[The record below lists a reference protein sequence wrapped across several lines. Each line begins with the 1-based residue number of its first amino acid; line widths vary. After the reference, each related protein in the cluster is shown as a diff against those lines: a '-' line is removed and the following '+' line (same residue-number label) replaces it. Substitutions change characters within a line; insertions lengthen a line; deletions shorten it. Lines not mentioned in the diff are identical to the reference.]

1 MEDSLSEA
9 SSGHLAAPSGI
20 KDEKGD
26 AEELTLGSIKMR
38 SPVECS
44 ASLYRTIIQRV
55 HFLSLALSRSHTNAY
70 TMQTCLPLRQH

>member
-9 SSGHLAAPSGI
+9 SPGHLAAPSGI
-20 KDEKGD
+20 KDEKRD

-55 HFLSLALSRSHTNAY
+55 HFLSLSLSPKAARGT
-70 TMQTCLPLRQH
+70 